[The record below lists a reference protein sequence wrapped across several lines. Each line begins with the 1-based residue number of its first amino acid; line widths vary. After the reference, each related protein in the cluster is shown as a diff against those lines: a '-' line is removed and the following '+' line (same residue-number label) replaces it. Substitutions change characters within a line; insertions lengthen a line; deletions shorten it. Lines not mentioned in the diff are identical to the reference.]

1 MPRNLQNTRDSTRVR
16 RHRQE
21 SLVVVREHIL
31 QEAEQTR
38 VARGVALA
46 ELGVVQRVCLCEA
59 RLDSVL
65 WVFGGDGCFAGAAV
79 AGVQAEGL
87 AEVLCFSFSTLIAI
101 F

>member
-1 MPRNLQNTRDSTRVR
+1 M
-16 RHRQE
+16 
-21 SLVVVREHIL
+21 REHIL
-31 QEAEQTR
+31 QEAEQTG

-65 WVFGGDGCFAGAAV
+65 WVFGGDGFFAGAAV
-79 AGVQAEGL
+79 AGVQAEGF

-101 F
+101 FRRVCSM